1 MSALV
6 LLATLVSLQL
16 AGQQLWVLE
25 TLVLQT
31 SWLVACKESAML
43 RPWPQCSDPRGQQR
57 SQQ

>member
-1 MSALV
+1 MLALA

-16 AGQQLWVLE
+16 AGQQLWVLA

-43 RPWPQCSDPRGQQR
+43 LPWHRCSDPRGQQR